1 MYPNYRRESEDVGTW
16 CPGAWAYL
24 IDPSA
29 AATMIKYLQTHNA
42 LVVDKLM
49 GSRVVDWGYS
59 NPPMVSLNISSLI
72 QSSTNGN
79 NERQRSSHM
88 IS

>member
-1 MYPNYRRESEDVGTW
+1 MLVKLQPKTYVISLRT
-16 CPGAWAYL
+16 
-24 IDPSA
+24 
-29 AATMIKYLQTHNA
+29 QTHNA

-59 NPPMVSLNISSLI
+59 NPPMVSLNASSLI